1 MEDDKFNLYKSILY
15 RRLNKKYSTLADKSS
30 LAWNEIYEDSLN
42 FEYDKSV
49 LPSLNK
55 INLTNL
61 VNFFSKYFIGQPKKL
76 SIRLYKDPIK
86 NISLTEENYGY
97 LNNKIKS
104 LVYSTTDF
112 LSQAKT
118 LHKRLSQY

>member
-1 MEDDKFNLYKSILY
+1 LEDDKFNLYKSILY